1 MTVSNQHISSINGIS
16 SSSIKNLFV
25 KEGETLVN
33 INI

>member
-16 SSSIKNLFV
+16 SFSIKNLFV